1 MDEKLIENWNKKVKS
16 KDETYILGDFV
27 FGNGQRANEIFQ
39 KLNGKKYL
47 IKGNHDHFLKDNSF
61 DRSLIGWIKDYY
73 MLKING
79 LKIVL
84 FHYPVQ
90 TWDCK
95 HHGSIHL
102 YGHIHSNIGDHPM
115 DYIIPNS
122 YNVGVDVNNFEPISL
137 EEVLIKLN
145 YKTK

>member
-1 MDEKLIENWNKKVKS
+1 
-16 KDETYILGDFV
+16 
-27 FGNGQRANEIFQ
+27 
-39 KLNGKKYL
+39 
-47 IKGNHDHFLKDNSF
+47 
-61 DRSLIGWIKDYY
+61 